1 MLEII
6 EQRIKKLGD
15 ASEVSL
21 ADLGLSPCEV
31 DKILQEKL
39 GYERGEWDTNGWQGD
54 NWISYSRPDRM
65 PLSLYF
71 CAWDFDIKF
80 INLED

>member
-1 MLEII
+1 MLDII
-6 EQRIKKLGD
+6 EQRIKKLVGV
-15 ASEVSL
+15 SEVSL
-21 ADLGLSPCEV
+21 TDLGLSPCEV

-54 NWISYSRPDRM
+54 NWISYSRPDRIFI
-65 PLSLYF
+65 F

-80 INLED
+80 MNLED

>member
-1 MLEII
+1 MLDII
-6 EQRIKKLGD
+6 EQRIKKLGS

-21 ADLGLSPCEV
+21 GDLGLSPCEV

-80 INLED
+80 MNLED

>member
-1 MLEII
+1 MDII
-6 EQRIKKLGD
+6 EQRIKKLGS

-21 ADLGLSPCEV
+21 TDLGLSPCEV

-39 GYERGEWDTNGWQGD
+39 GYEREEWWQGD
-54 NWISYSRPDRM
+54 NWIRYSRPDRIFI
-65 PLSLYF
+65 F

-80 INLED
+80 MNLED

>member
-6 EQRIKKLGD
+6 EQRIKKLVGV
-15 ASEVSL
+15 SEVSL
-21 ADLGLSPCEV
+21 TDLGLSPCEV

-54 NWISYSRPDRM
+54 NWINYSRPDRM
-65 PLSLYF
+65 PLTLYF

>member
-39 GYERGEWDTNGWQGD
+39 GYERGEWDTG
-54 NWISYSRPDRM
+54 R
-65 PLSLYF
+65 
-71 CAWDFDIKF
+71 
-80 INLED
+80 